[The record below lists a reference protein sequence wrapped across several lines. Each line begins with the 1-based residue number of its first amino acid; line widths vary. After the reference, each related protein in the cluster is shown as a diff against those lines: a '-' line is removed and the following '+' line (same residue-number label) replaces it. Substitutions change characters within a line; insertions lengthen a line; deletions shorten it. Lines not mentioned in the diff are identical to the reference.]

1 MLADAGLLYPLEKA
15 YKLKGWDIYEWAKQR
30 ASYSGTV
37 YGVPDQVEEVIV
49 YYNKDLVTEEPK
61 TLDEFRQFA
70 AELKVREIIPLAFGN
85 REQYPASH
93 LFSIGVSNLLGRE
106 GLDDIFYGDG
116 RWDAPEVV
124 EAIDLFFRNFVTSG
138 YYPEGVNA
146 ITYNAANALFHSGK
160 AGMLPT
166 GTWLVPEIVQAV
178 QDSEVGFFPFP
189 SINGSGISP
198 PAGVGAG
205 LFVANGANN
214 PQGAITFIDYLL
226 QDATA
231 RLIVEKLNT
240 IPAHPVDT
248 KGLGVP
254 DLFKQV
260 LEDLSESPEAGAFGY
275 NIDVLAPQEF
285 NEVMYTGFRE
295 VISGARSPEEQ
306 AGVLQ
311 QAWTEAK

>member
-1 MLADAGLLYPLEKA
+1 M
-15 YKLKGWDIYEWAKQR
+15 
-30 ASYSGTV
+30 
-37 YGVPDQVEEVIV
+37 IV

-70 AELKVREIIPLAFGN
+70 AELKVRGIIPLAFGN

-93 LFSIGVSNLLGRE
+93 IFSIGVSNLLGRE
-106 GLDDIFYGDG
+106 GLDGIFYGDG

-178 QDSEVGFFPFP
+178 QDFEVGFFPFP

-198 PAGVGAG
+198 PSGVGAG

-214 PQGAITFIDYLL
+214 P
-226 QDATA
+226 
-231 RLIVEKLNT
+231 
-240 IPAHPVDT
+240 
-248 KGLGVP
+248 
-254 DLFKQV
+254 
-260 LEDLSESPEAGAFGY
+260 
-275 NIDVLAPQEF
+275 
-285 NEVMYTGFRE
+285 
-295 VISGARSPEEQ
+295 
-306 AGVLQ
+306 
-311 QAWTEAK
+311 